1 MTKLPRC
8 RWCGAPLVRRP
19 SGGRPRQYCRQ
30 GCRQQ
35 AYLARKLAAAHA
47 LGADEVVVRQA
58 DLEELQDRVYALQAA
73 LEDVA
78 NDLAEAAGVDDVRRA
93 LDWLV
98 SQAEPVA
105 ALRLT
110 PVAERP

>member
-1 MTKLPRC
+1 M
-8 RWCGAPLVRRP
+8 VRRP

-35 AYLARKLAAAHA
+35 AYLARKLAAAHT

-78 NDLAEAAGVDDVRRA
+78 NDLADAAGADDVRRA

-98 SQAEPVA
+98 SQAVPVV

-110 PVAERP
+110 PVAERA